1 MFGLFLRPIFEGIS
15 PENDQQDHSSKVT
28 WASLKNIQT
37 PVMST
42 FKWFP
47 GIKKR
52 DYVMIVVKIP
62 MVVVKIPIP

>member
-1 MFGLFLRPIFEGIS
+1 MVDLSIVMLTFTRGYMFGLFFKPIFEGIS

-28 WASLKNIQT
+28 WVSLKNIQT

-47 GIKKR
+47 GIKNGI
-52 DYVMIVVKIP
+52 M
-62 MVVVKIPIP
+62 